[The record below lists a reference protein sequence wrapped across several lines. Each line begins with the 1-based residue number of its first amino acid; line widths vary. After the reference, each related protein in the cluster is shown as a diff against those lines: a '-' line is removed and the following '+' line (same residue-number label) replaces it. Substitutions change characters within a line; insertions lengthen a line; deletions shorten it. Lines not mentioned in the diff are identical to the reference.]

1 MSTLWFDLDE
11 VEEDEE
17 EKDAA
22 KEIAEDLDE
31 RIEILEGEYYDLLA
45 DGEDE
50 VICTECGAVVED
62 DIQCQVCGYMRE
74 SITTR

>member
-62 DIQCQVCGYMRE
+62 GIQCQVCGYMRE